1 MGEVGEVIPEKQQN
15 EVEGKIAEDEEIA
28 TTVLESVNGEVTN
41 GVHKDDDDD
50 DEQEIEIEDDEVE
63 MEEEDEE
70 DKNNNEEEGQDI
82 EDEEMSQSYDES
94 TKNTEDE
101 VSNGVNGNAIDQ
113 METDDSQSQTDKVDE
128 VEVIPSDDDDEGS
141 QDPLATKEID
151 SGATVTEK
159 IVESVELS
167 DDEEKPSEPPAH
179 EKPRPEPIKSANNIT
194 APPPAADDDDDDDCV
209 VIDDD
214 DDEPQMVIDL
224 PKQVRSFASMDD
236 CSETP
241 PSKRQRT
248 SGIQIKDA
256 RSLISSPSTTITPV
270 SSKTPLTP
278 SSVTNNTPSVQIYPV
293 GLRASSNTA
302 TPPKL
307 VPVTNSLTPTTG
319 NVKDLLPG
327 LTDDMFVLEA
337 PSFIVPYIYEKPPE
351 NPLISVVKKLEE
363 KFDLKNLQD
372 DEKENQLD
380 EDVEKAIDEASKCT
394 SNQDD
399 PEGGGKKRKRK
410 NGDDSW
416 SEGSDSGEQEEDE
429 DSDSMERTK
438 VLIKDAGNELAV
450 LKNAIKPA
458 VTTPP
463 KTITAAN
470 GTQKVPEKGGDNF
483 FESPLGKFFTDLGIG
498 FVQEFVQ
505 SDLLKIQK
513 RKLRKTQHSGEA
525 TVIDRAVTALREN
538 LHTSRKY
545 NAPFRFDMKRCEYC
559 SFKSESALSLA
570 LHYQTPHMNGVM
582 YRCNYCPFEIRSSH
596 EIIQHMDYVHN
607 VKARIEKNPSYHACP
622 NCPYEEN
629 GKAKLARHAIV
640 CAKKFRPEVNLAP
653 PQDWEAPAK
662 IPRVKPRHG
671 LVGTATAYQVS
682 FSVYSCIYCITN
694 KNVISGHGS
703 TSRSSESCSRNN
715 ATTTTAT

>member
-15 EVEGKIAEDEEIA
+15 EEVEIGKIVDEEEI
-28 TTVLESVNGEVTN
+28 TTVLESSVNQNGGGEVTN
-41 GVHKDDDDD
+41 GIHSEDQQEEIGDD
-50 DEQEIEIEDDEVE
+50 VE
-63 MEEEDEE
+63 MEEEEDDEDE
-70 DKNNNEEEGQDI
+70 DRNNNDENELEI
-82 EDEEMSQSYDES
+82 EDEEVSQSYDES

-101 VSNGVNGNAIDQ
+101 VSNGVNGNDNDNVDQ
-113 METDDSQSQTDKVDE
+113 METDDSQSQPAAENKVVEE
-128 VEVIPSDDDDEGS
+128 VEVIGSDDEGDEGS
-141 QDPLATKEID
+141 EDPLATKDNAPTETMEVD
-151 SGATVTEK
+151 SGETLPREK

-167 DDEEKPSEPPAH
+167 DDEDRPTEPTPSEKPASN
-179 EKPRPEPIKSANNIT
+179 KQ
-194 APPPAADDDDDDDCV
+194 APPPPTQVDDDDDDDCV

-214 DDEPQMVIDL
+214 DDEPQMIDQQ
-224 PKQVRSFASMDD
+224 KNFKVRSFASMDEP
-236 CSETP
+236 ETP

-270 SSKTPLTP
+270 NSKTPQTP
-278 SSVTNNTPSVQIYPV
+278 ASVTNTTPSVQIYPV
-293 GLRASSNTA
+293 GLRASSNT
-302 TPPKL
+302 TSPPKL
-307 VPVTNSLTPTTG
+307 VPVSQTNTSASTPTST

-351 NPLISVVKKLEE
+351 NTLLSVVKKLEE
-363 KFDLKNLQD
+363 TFDFKSIED

-380 EDVEKAIDEASKCT
+380 EDVEKAIDEASKAV
-394 SNQDD
+394 SGSED
-399 PEGGGKKRKRK
+399 PEKGGKKKSK
-410 NGDDSW
+410 KSGDDSW
-416 SEGSDSGEQEEDE
+416 SEGSDGEGQEEDE
-429 DSDSMERTK
+429 DSDSVERTK

-450 LKNAIKPA
+450 LKNAIKPTTTSPKA
-458 VTTPP
+458 VVPT
-463 KTITAAN
+463 
-470 GTQKVPEKGGDNF
+470 GTQKAGDKVNSDNF

-505 SDLLKIQK
+505 ADLLKVQK
-513 RKLRKTQHSGEA
+513 RKLRRTQHSGEA
-525 TVIDRAVTALREN
+525 SVIDKAVTALKEN
-538 LHTSRKY
+538 LQTSRKH
-545 NAPFRFDMKRCEYC
+545 NAPFRFNMKRCEYC

-582 YRCNYCPFEIRSSH
+582 YRCNFCPFEIRSSH

-671 LVGTATAYQVS
+671 LVGTATAYQVI
-682 FSVYSCIYCITN
+682 IYFFMFLR
-694 KNVISGHGS
+694 VIVK
-703 TSRSSESCSRNN
+703 CKI
-715 ATTTTAT
+715 

>member
-15 EVEGKIAEDEEIA
+15 EVEGKTAEDEEIT
-28 TTVLESVNGEVTN
+28 TTVLESVNQNGEVTN
-41 GVHKDDDDD
+41 GVHKDHEDD
-50 DEQEIEIEDDEVE
+50 DEQQQQEIEDDEVE
-63 MEEEDEE
+63 MEEEDDDDE
-70 DKNNNEEEGQDI
+70 DKNNNEEDGQDI

-101 VSNGVNGNAIDQ
+101 VSNGVNGNAMNEDQ
-113 METDDSQSQTDKVDE
+113 METDDSQSQPSLHKVDE
-128 VEVIPSDDDDEGS
+128 VEVIPSDDEDDGS
-141 QDPLATKEID
+141 QDPLATKESHETTEVV
-151 SGATVTEK
+151 SGESVREK

-167 DDEEKPSEPPAH
+167 DDEEKPPESPAH
-179 EKPRPEPIKSANNIT
+179 KNEQPESKKSAENNRVEE
-194 APPPAADDDDDDDCV
+194 DDDDDDCV
-209 VIDDD
+209 LIDDD
-214 DDEPQMVIDL
+214 DDEPPPTVIDTH
-224 PKQVRSFASMDD
+224 KKMVRTFASLDEI
-236 CSETP
+236 SETP

-278 SSVTNNTPSVQIYPV
+278 SSVTNSTPSVHIYPV
-293 GLRASSNTA
+293 GLRASVNT
-302 TPPKL
+302 TSPPKL
-307 VPVTNSLTPTTG
+307 VPVTNPLTTTSG

-351 NPLISVVKKLEE
+351 NTLISVVKKLEE

-380 EDVEKAIDEASKCT
+380 EDVEKAIDEANKCA
-394 SNQDD
+394 SNQEV
-399 PEGGGKKRKRK
+399 PEEGGRKRKRK

-416 SEGSDSGEQEEDE
+416 SEGSDVDEREEDE
-429 DSDSMERTK
+429 DSDSVERTK
-438 VLIKDAGNELAV
+438 VLIKDAGNDLAA

-458 VTTPP
+458 ITTSP
-463 KTITAAN
+463 KTNTVAN
-470 GTQKVPEKGGDNF
+470 GTQKTGDKGGDNF

-505 SDLLKIQK
+505 SDLLRIQK
-513 RKLRKTQHSGEA
+513 RKFRKTQHTGEA
-525 TVIDRAVTALREN
+525 SVIEKAVNALREN
-538 LHTSRKY
+538 LHTSRKH

-596 EIIQHMDYVHN
+596 EIILHMDYVHN

-662 IPRVKPRHG
+662 IPRIKPRHG

-682 FSVYSCIYCITN
+682 FFVCLF
-694 KNVISGHGS
+694 
-703 TSRSSESCSRNN
+703 
-715 ATTTTAT
+715 

>member
-15 EVEGKIAEDEEIA
+15 EVEGKTAEDEEIT
-28 TTVLESVNGEVTN
+28 TTVLESVNQNGEVTN

-50 DEQEIEIEDDEVE
+50 DETQPLEIDDDEVE
-63 MEEEDEE
+63 MEEDDEE
-70 DKNNNEEEGQDI
+70 DKNNNEEDGQEI

-101 VSNGVNGNAIDQ
+101 VSNGVNGNVMNEDQ
-113 METDDSQSQTDKVDE
+113 METDDSESQPSLHKVDE
-128 VEVIPSDDDDEGS
+128 VEVIPSDDDDDGS
-141 QDPLATKEID
+141 QDPLATKSSHEGE
-151 SGATVTEK
+151 SVREK

-167 DDEEKPSEPPAH
+167 DDEEKPSESPIPH
-179 EKPRPEPIKSANNIT
+179 KEQPESKKSAENI
-194 APPPAADDDDDDDCV
+194 PADDDDDDDDCV
-209 VIDDD
+209 LIDDD
-214 DDEPQMVIDL
+214 DDEPPPTIIDTH
-224 PKQVRSFASMDD
+224 KKIVRTFASLDEI
-236 CSETP
+236 SEIP

-278 SSVTNNTPSVQIYPV
+278 SSVTNSTPSVHIYPV
-293 GLRASSNTA
+293 GLRVSASTTS
-302 TPPKL
+302 PPKL
-307 VPVTNSLTPTTG
+307 VPVTNNPLTTTPTSG

-351 NPLISVVKKLEE
+351 NTLMSVVKKLED

-380 EDVEKAIDEASKCT
+380 DDVEKAIDEANKCT
-394 SNQDD
+394 SIQQQDG
-399 PEGGGKKRKRK
+399 PVEGGKKRKRK

-416 SEGSDSGEQEEDE
+416 SEGSDVDEREEDE
-429 DSDSMERTK
+429 DSDSVERTK
-438 VLIKDAGNELAV
+438 VLIKDAGNDLAA
-450 LKNAIKPA
+450 LKNAIKPVA
-458 VTTPP
+458 ITTSP
-463 KTITAAN
+463 KTNTVAN
-470 GTQKVPEKGGDNF
+470 GTQKTGVDKGGDNF

-513 RKLRKTQHSGEA
+513 RKFRKTQHSGEA
-525 TVIDRAVTALREN
+525 SVIERAVNALREN
-538 LHTSRKY
+538 LHTSRKH

-596 EIIQHMDYVHN
+596 EIILHMDYVHN

-662 IPRVKPRHG
+662 IPRIKPRHG

-682 FSVYSCIYCITN
+682 WFLFFYWN
-694 KNVISGHGS
+694 
-703 TSRSSESCSRNN
+703 
-715 ATTTTAT
+715 